1 VELHLQT
8 DGIEE
13 RGRLTVNPIKPVALG
28 LVAGQSHPCGE
39 RFRERLKPIGPGVV
53 ADRLGRPL
61 MLETSSR
68 ACPSS
73 WTTVAVRPGPNGNTM
88 VARRAD
94 LGRRLWQHSDTS
106 GQRSGRN
113 PVIGYLEFVKTG
125 EHRVAHEEMHKPQS
139 SSDRCREP
147 VERHR
152 KQLAGVMASNAL
164 HREPAHYRPETCG
177 LHV

>member
-1 VELHLQT
+1 MPQLVDNRCRSTWPKRQH
-8 DGIEE
+8 DG
-13 RGRLTVNPIKPVALG
+13 RAPRRPRSVALAALRHVLG
-28 LVAGQSHPCGE
+28 N
-39 RFRERLKPIGPGVV
+39 GPVG
-53 ADRLGRPL
+53 
-61 MLETSSR
+61 T
-68 ACPSS
+68 
-73 WTTVAVRPGPNGNTM
+73 
-88 VARRAD
+88 
-94 LGRRLWQHSDTS
+94 
-106 GQRSGRN
+106 